1 MKKKYISPNVITV
14 LLKNETLLQSHSVDD
29 YNKGGTADYGDVED

>member
-14 LLKNETLLQSHSVDD
+14 FLKNETLLQSHSVENLRD
-29 YNKGGTADYGDVED
+29 GGTTYYGDVEE

>member
-14 LLKNETLLQSHSVDD
+14 FLKSEKLLQSHSVDD
-29 YNKGGTADYGDVED
+29 NNGGTADYGDVEE

>member
-14 LLKNETLLQSHSVDD
+14 FLKSEKLLQSHSVDD
-29 YNKGGTADYGDVED
+29 YNKGGTADYGDEED